1 MGECLRKFVSIEKD
15 WIPNSLAASL
25 YIRPTFIGLE
35 VLKIIFRITEIPCP
49 MSQGQGIITIGLK
62 KALKN
67 SKNFYTYIDG
77 PLTNKAKYPK
87 LSFTG
92 FKNL

>member
-1 MGECLRKFVSIEKD
+1 
-15 WIPNSLAASL
+15 
-25 YIRPTFIGLE
+25 
-35 VLKIIFRITEIPCP
+35 

-77 PLTNKAKYPK
+77 SLTNKAKYPK